1 MQRKSM
7 KNLADFR
14 VRRRSILAGAGG
26 ALAGLMLP
34 LSARA
39 QSFPAK
45 PIRFIVPLAPGGS
58 ADMLARLVGQHLSQR
73 LGQPVVV
80 EMRPGGGTVIGTAQV
95 AKAPADG
102 YTLLFASNSLVIN
115 AKLRSNLS
123 YDGIKAFEPVA
134 MMVSSPQVLAVNTA
148 SPYRTFKQWL
158 AAARAQPG
166 TVSLASLG
174 PDTTQHMASEM
185 LQHTSGTQLIYA
197 PYSGGALAVNAVLGG
212 HVDTVLGNLA
222 EMSAHIEADR
232 LRPLAV
238 TTRSRLSALPQVP
251 TIAESGYPGFEAI
264 AWFGV
269 AAPAGTPHE
278 VINLLA
284 DGVKSAMNDAEIRQQ
299 LLTFSLQPDYLGPA
313 EFAAHIA
320 QQYQHYARI
329 IEEAH
334 IQVL

>member
-1 MQRKSM
+1 VLRQSVKHLPAPQRRAFIAGSASALLG
-7 KNLADFR
+7 LA
-14 VRRRSILAGAGG
+14 
-26 ALAGLMLP
+26 LP
-34 LSARA
+34 LTARA
-39 QSFPAK
+39 QSYPSK
-45 PIRFIVPLAPGGS
+45 PIFFVVPLAPGGS
-58 ADMLARLVGQHLSQR
+58 ADLLARLVGQHLSQR
-73 LGQPVVV
+73 LAQPVVV

-134 MMVSSPQVLAVNTA
+134 MMVSSPQVLAVNSA
-148 SPYRTFKQWL
+148 SPYRTFNQWL

-166 TVSLASLG
+166 SVSLASLG

-185 LQHTSGTQLIYA
+185 LQHTTGIQLIYA
-197 PYSGGALAVNAVLGG
+197 PYTGGALAVNAVLGG

-222 EMSAHIEADR
+222 EMSSHIDAGR

-238 TTRSRLSALPQVP
+238 TTRTRLSALQQVP
-251 TIAESGYPGFEAI
+251 TIAESGYPGFEAM

-269 AAPAGTPHE
+269 AAPSGTPRE
-278 VINLLA
+278 VINVLA
-284 DGVKSAMNDAEIRQQ
+284 DGVKSAMNDPDIRKQ
-299 LLTFSLQPDYLGPA
+299 LLAFSLQPDYLGPA
-313 EFAAHIA
+313 GFAAHIA

-329 IEEAH
+329 IDDAH

>member
-1 MQRKSM
+1 MTPLKQHTA
-7 KNLADFR
+7 L
-14 VRRRSILAGAGG
+14 RRRAFLSATGG
-26 ALAGLMLP
+26 AALGLALP

-39 QSFPAK
+39 QSYPSK
-45 PIRFIVPLAPGGS
+45 PIFFVVPLAPGGS
-58 ADMLARLVGQHLSQR
+58 ADLLARLVGQHLSQR

-80 EMRPGGGTVIGTAQV
+80 EMRPGGGTVIGTSLV

-123 YDGIKAFEPVA
+123 YDVKAFEPVA
-134 MMVSSPQVLAVNTA
+134 MMVSSPQVLAVNSA
-148 SPYRTFKQWL
+148 SPYRTFMQWL

-185 LQHTSGTQLIYA
+185 LQHTTGIQLIYA
-197 PYSGGALAVNAVLGG
+197 PYSGGALAVNAALGG

-222 EMSAHIEADR
+222 EMSAHIEAGR

-238 TTRSRLSALPQVP
+238 TTHERLKALQQVP
-251 TIAESGYPGFEAI
+251 TIAESGYPGFEAM

-269 AAPAGTPHE
+269 AAPAGTPRT
-278 VINLLA
+278 VIAVLA
-284 DGVKSAMNDAEIRQQ
+284 EGVKSAMSDPEIRKQ
-299 LLTFSLQPDYLGPA
+299 LLAFNLQPDYLGPA
-313 EFAAHIA
+313 DFAAHIA
-320 QQYQHYARI
+320 QQYQHYAHI
-329 IEEAH
+329 IDDAH